1 MYMKKFII
9 QIIGVALVMYYVLP
23 SIVEGISID
32 NGRTAIIAALL
43 FAVINFAIK
52 PIVNI
57 ITLPINILT
66 LGLFGLL
73 VNVLLFW
80 FVASIIDGF
89 VVVNFIAAVWGA
101 VTLTIANWILD
112 RLTN

>member
-1 MYMKKFII
+1 MKKFII
-9 QIIGVALVMYYVLP
+9 QVLGVGLVMYYVLP
-23 SIVEGISID
+23 TIVDGISID

-43 FAVINFAIK
+43 FAIINFAIK
-52 PIVNI
+52 PIVSV

-73 VNVLLFW
+73 INVLLFW

-89 VVVNFIAAVWGA
+89 VVANFVAALWGA
-101 VTLTIANWILD
+101 LTLTVANWILD
-112 RLTN
+112 KLTD